1 MIDRLRV
8 GHAADPGVK
17 SGVTV
22 VLPDEPAVAS
32 VHVAGGAPASRET
45 DLLRPGNLVERV
57 DAIVLAGGSAFGL
70 AAADGVMAWLAER
83 GRGYRV
89 ADVRVPIVPAAGLF
103 DLANGGDK
111 SRLSNAPAIYPAL
124 GHAACEAA
132 ERFVAVGSVGA
143 GTGATTADL
152 KGGFGAAATQ
162 LADGTRLAA
171 LVAVNAVGRVTLGS
185 TPHFRAAAFEE
196 NAEFGG
202 LGLPAPLPSDASE
215 VAIKRRA
222 EPGQST
228 TLGVVVTDWA
238 LTRAEAKRIAIAAHD
253 GIALAIF
260 PAQRRSTATPF
271 SLCRSAPGHVPRG
284 RTISSRS
291 RPPQHRLSPAPLPSR
306 SIRRNRQ
313 KAITSPRGASATR
326 KFLPL
331 RPTLRICRPCPSTS
345 DKRPC

>member
-8 GHAADPGVK
+8 GHAADPAVK

-22 VLPDEPAVAS
+22 ILPDEPAVAA

-70 AAADGVMAWLAER
+70 SAADGVMAWLAER

-89 ADVRVPIVPAAGLF
+89 ADVRVPIVPASGLF

-111 SRLSNAPAIYPAL
+111 SRLSSEPAIYPAL

-132 ERFVAVGSVGA
+132 ARLVPVGSVGA

-162 LADGTRLAA
+162 LADGSRLAA

-185 TPHFRAAAFEE
+185 TPHFRAAPFEE

-202 LGLPAPLPSDASE
+202 LGLPAALPGDAAE
-215 VAIKRRA
+215 AAIKRRA

-228 TLGVVVTDWA
+228 TLGVVVTDWP

-260 PAQRRSTATPF
+260 PAHTPLDGDTVFALSLGAGRRSARPDDLVALSAAAASTLARAIAVAIYSAEPAEGD
-271 SLCRSAPGHVPRG
+271 RVPAWRERYKKAVADAPGH
-284 RTISSRS
+284 
-291 RPPQHRLSPAPLPSR
+291 
-306 SIRRNRQ
+306 
-313 KAITSPRGASATR
+313 
-326 KFLPL
+326 
-331 RPTLRICRPCPSTS
+331 
-345 DKRPC
+345 